1 MNNLKIKQK
10 VISYDNIKKI
20 SDFIKNGKIII
31 LPAKTIYGLSCR
43 FDLEDSL
50 KRICDIK
57 GRNKAIPFIIL
68 ISKIEDL
75 FNFTSEISEDCK
87 KLINYYWNK
96 DNPDSVTMIFKKN
109 SKIADFITSGKNTIA
124 IRRAEFKFVREI
136 IDNSYPLVSTSATIS
151 GIKKNPVKL
160 EDIDERILQ
169 KVDLIVEFEE
179 ELNGV
184 ESTIID
190 TTGSEIKLIREGTV
204 SFNSILQKL
213 QIKI

>member
-1 MNNLKIKQK
+1 
-10 VISYDNIKKI
+10 
-20 SDFIKNGKIII
+20 
-31 LPAKTIYGLSCR
+31 
-43 FDLEDSL
+43 
-50 KRICDIK
+50 
-57 GRNKAIPFIIL
+57 
-68 ISKIEDL
+68 
-75 FNFTSEISEDCK
+75 
-87 KLINYYWNK
+87 
-96 DNPDSVTMIFKKN
+96 MIFKKN

-190 TTGSEIKLIREGTV
+190 TTGSEIKLIREGAV
-204 SFNSILQKL
+204 SFDSILQKL